1 MKPRLIRGLVT
12 SAVLAV
18 AFAAVL
24 GAQQG
29 APIAEAASKG
39 DREAVRALIKKGLDV
54 NAAQGDGTTAL
65 HWAAMKGDAELT
77 QMLIYAGANLRATTR
92 IGAYTPLFLAARGG
106 YSDVV
111 SALVAA
117 GADVKTATANGTT
130 PLMIAAAAGDTK
142 TVTTL
147 VENGSDVNARES
159 YSGETPLM
167 FAAGFNRADAVKLL
181 LARGAD
187 PRLTTKVT
195 DLSALTAPEE
205 EQMARQNS
213 NRPQAQ
219 RPAEIPGATR
229 SYRYNEL
236 ISTQGGISA
245 LLLATRQG
253 YVDTV
258 NVLLDG
264 GADINQLNAG
274 DRTSPLLMA
283 IINGHFDLATSLL
296 EKGANPNLAA
306 FNGVAPLFAVVN
318 MQWAPKSLYPNSKAY
333 QQQQTTYLEL
343 MQALLEKGAD
353 PNARVQR
360 KVWYQSYN
368 SDYAGVDESGATP
381 FWRAAYAND
390 VAAMRLLVASGAD
403 PNIPTFKPGGRPFA
417 GEGVR
422 QTQDVSGLPPIPVRR
437 PRRDAAARGLG
448 RRVWRGLRGQLASL
462 RADGIPARD
471 QIPGRRA
478 RRGCERRGPRR
489 QHAASPGRVA
499 RRHRVDPLPG
509 LERRR
514 RDARQPRRQHDG
526 RHGQRP
532 RPACAAVPRDPG
544 RAREAR
550 RQEQPPVHY
559 VLKQRSFAAAL
570 SASSVALC
578 VAAVATLDRAV
589 RHPAEARRLSS
600 AVGAGCQAGRARAGH
615 HGCRRGSRAD
625 RAREAVLRH
634 LPQRSRQGSGRKPD
648 AGVVRCGQ
656 ISNSTVRSRRR

>member
-1 MKPRLIRGLVT
+1 MRLRLIRGFIAST
-12 SAVLAV
+12 ALAV
-18 AFAAVL
+18 AFAAAV
-24 GAQQG
+24 GAQQS
-29 APIAEAASKG
+29 APIADAASKG

-147 VENGSDVNARES
+147 IENGSDVNTRES

-167 FAAGFNRADAVKLL
+167 FAAGFNRAEAAKLL

-187 PRLTTKVT
+187 PKLTTKVT

-283 IINGHFDLATSLL
+283 IINGHFDLAKSLL

-390 VAAMRLLVASGAD
+390 VAAMRLLVANGAD

-422 QTQDVSGLPPIPVRR
+422 QTQDVSGLPPIPY
-437 PRRDAAARGLG
+437 GG
-448 RRVWRGLRGQLASL
+448 
-462 RADGIPARD
+462 
-471 QIPGRRA
+471 PGVM
-478 RRGCERRGPRR
+478 PL
-489 QHAASPGRVA
+489 HAASGV
-499 RRHRVDPLPG
+499 G
-509 LERRR
+509 YGE
-514 RDARQPRRQHDG
+514 G
-526 RHGQRP
+526 
-532 RPACAAVPRDPG
+532 
-544 RAREAR
+544 
-550 RQEQPPVHY
+550 
-559 VLKQRSFAAAL
+559 FAANSHRYAPTGFLPAIKYLVDELGADVNAVDHEGNTPLHLAASRGDTESILFLVSRGADVTRVNREGNTTADMANGPVQRVQPFPGTLAL
-570 SASSVALC
+570 LEK
-578 VAAVATLDRAV
+578 L
-589 RHPAEARRLSS
+589 
-600 AVGAGCQAGRARAGH
+600 GAKNNH
-615 HGCRRGSRAD
+615 
-625 RAREAVLRH
+625 
-634 LPQRSRQGSGRKPD
+634 
-648 AGVVRCGQ
+648 RC
-656 ISNSTVRSRRR
+656 ITC

>member
-1 MKPRLIRGLVT
+1 MKPRLIQGFLT

-29 APIAEAASKG
+29 APIAEAASRG

-77 QMLIYAGANLRATTR
+77 QLLIYAGANLRATTR

-111 SALVAA
+111 SALIAA
-117 GADVKTATANGTT
+117 GADVKVATANGTT
-130 PLMIAAAAGDTK
+130 PLMIAAAAGETK

-147 VENGSDVNARES
+147 IENGSDVNARES

-167 FAAGFNRADAVKLL
+167 FAAGFNRAEAAKLL

-187 PRLTTKVT
+187 PKLTTKVT

-213 NRPQAQ
+213 NRPQAP

-274 DRTSPLLMA
+274 DRTSPLLIA

-390 VAAMRLLVASGAD
+390 VAAMRLLVANSAD

-422 QTQDVSGLPPIPVRR
+422 QTQDVSGLPPIPY
-437 PRRDAAARGLG
+437 GG
-448 RRVWRGLRGQLASL
+448 
-462 RADGIPARD
+462 
-471 QIPGRRA
+471 PGVM
-478 RRGCERRGPRR
+478 PL
-489 QHAASPGRVA
+489 HAASGV
-499 RRHRVDPLPG
+499 G
-509 LERRR
+509 YGE
-514 RDARQPRRQHDG
+514 G
-526 RHGQRP
+526 
-532 RPACAAVPRDPG
+532 
-544 RAREAR
+544 
-550 RQEQPPVHY
+550 
-559 VLKQRSFAAAL
+559 FAANSHRYAPTGFL
-570 SASSVALC
+570 PAIKYLVDELGADVNAVDHEGNTPLHLAASRGDTASILFLVSRGAD
-578 VAAVATLDRAV
+578 VTRVNREGNTTADMANGPVQRVQPFPETL
-589 RHPAEARRLSS
+589 
-600 AVGAGCQAGRARAGH
+600 
-615 HGCRRGSRAD
+615 
-625 RAREAVLRH
+625 AVLEKLGAKNNH
-634 LPQRSRQGSGRKPD
+634 
-648 AGVVRCGQ
+648 RC
-656 ISNSTVRSRRR
+656 ITC